1 MDGGQAG
8 NGVISG
14 DGTRIVFDADAND
27 LIANDFNALSDVFMH
42 QAGGAGADL
51 AVSSEASG
59 AVLGT
64 ATVIQLRLQNLGPE
78 LASDVMVNTSVFGN
92 RLFFYNW
99 NAPSQGICVGNRCEF
114 GDVPAEEGVNFSLLA
129 AVNEDISQVYQG
141 SVSVEVTAVSPNED
155 PNLTNNENIF
165 TTHFYL
171 CSAEDGCLL
180 DDIVCF
186 LYTHPPV
193 KTLARLTDFIPN
205 LALYYHVRDEI
216 LTTPIGHAYTDLYY
230 AHSDEMT
237 DLVFADDNL
246 WNLALDGLAQWEA
259 NFTALV
265 AGDGDTDV
273 ITAPQMQAVDDFLNA
288 LSAAGS
294 PALQQAIAAER
305 AKLPPFDSFVGLTM
319 EQARGSVVGYG
330 VYLPMVVGR

>member
-1 MDGGQAG
+1 M
-8 NGVISG
+8 
-14 DGTRIVFDADAND
+14 
-27 LIANDFNALSDVFMH
+27 
-42 QAGGAGADL
+42 
-51 AVSSEASG
+51 
-59 AVLGT
+59 
-64 ATVIQLRLQNLGPE
+64 
-78 LASDVMVNTSVFGN
+78 
-92 RLFFYNW
+92 
-99 NAPSQGICVGNRCEF
+99 
-114 GDVPAEEGVNFSLLA
+114 NFSLLA